1 MVQTENPIPVGTNQQ
16 ELDFAETVL
25 ATIQAVMPQS
35 VDNVYGYTE
44 APAVTPAT
52 TTTRFFQGQPI
63 EIEVPAFETGE

>member
-16 ELDFAETVL
+16 AEDLFETVL

-63 EIEVPAFETGE
+63 EIEVPAFETG